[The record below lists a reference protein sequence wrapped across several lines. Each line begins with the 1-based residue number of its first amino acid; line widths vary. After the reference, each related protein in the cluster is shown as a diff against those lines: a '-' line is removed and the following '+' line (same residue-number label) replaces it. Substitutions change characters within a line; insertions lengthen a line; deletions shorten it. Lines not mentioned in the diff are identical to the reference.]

1 MRILK
6 WTGIGFAVLLGLSVC
21 AAATGYVLAQ
31 QRVKAAMTPPLAD
44 PAPPSLTTYLDDNFE
59 PQAPPQLYNPQSISS
74 FADAALLNS
83 AYRPWT
89 RWWWP
94 GGDVDADTACSQL
107 QDLSD
112 AGFGGVEI
120 QPFNA
125 GLAIIE
131 DEAWQAR
138 INAFES
144 EDYYATLGR
153 VMSCA
158 HTLDMQVYLN
168 HLSGWPAG
176 GPEVPVTEGMK
187 EIRYAENRVKGGRLI
202 NIALPAPE
210 PGYNDVSM
218 AVGEIF
224 FGADL
229 SNFVPEERKL
239 LAVLAAK
246 VKDGKHASNPLDVTD
261 TVNLD
266 PQSVTLLTSFVDNGR
281 LNWDA
286 PDGDWA
292 IIAIYAQPTGEAPT
306 LIASERSGY
315 VIDHLDADI
324 VAGHY
329 GYAYGARTKLDAFY
343 GAPFMGFFND
353 SLEFKLDRFGSADI
367 LEEFRNRRGYDLT
380 PHLPA
385 IFVPARDNFF
395 LTEVGRQ
402 HPAPDFRLDEND
414 DRIRHDYQKTV
425 SDLIIER
432 FAAASANWAEARG
445 LVSKAQTYGSDFD
458 VIAAMGQN
466 TMPETEQLF
475 AGGSEYALKLATSG
489 AEIYGKPVVSAEA
502 FVWYKLAYA
511 VSPAQ
516 IKAAADKLFLSG
528 VNQIIYHGIPYVP
541 QDDGYREAF
550 GELGWYP
557 FSGPENDSNFSG
569 NYGPASPVWEVLP
582 DLNAYVT
589 RAQALLKAGH
599 QRSDVFIYYPFLG
612 FPHQIEDSDVFAD
625 EFLFMG
631 ALPGEAQAQRDEPI
645 SIPFSKL
652 PERAPEDRIDPR
664 LRWLEQVRPL
674 IEQLNEAGLTWSWIN
689 DDGITRFDPA
699 TDENARI
706 LIADAPWIERATLEA
721 LTGDPEMA
729 DRVSIWGAP
738 PSRQPGFLDFE
749 ENDAWI
755 AQRAAALASS
765 GGLGT
770 PEELIEWLSPKLRLD
785 QNEAIRHHARYL
797 DSGTKIHFL
806 VNQSRSRQTAL
817 AVPATIPAHAY
828 WFDAAEGLAWDASTT
843 EEGTFEVDL
852 DGLESRFLI
861 FSEEAIPGIG
871 AAPAAIT
878 NSMAIGGP
886 WTISAGEL
894 MLEGQ
899 TSLPDLRA
907 IEGFRHAGEP
917 LVYSTEFEFEA
928 GAPCPCRAQ
937 LSLGRMEGV
946 VQVRVNGEDFPPAGL
961 VPTTIDLGDDLQP
974 GRNTLTITIKPP
986 RRNEL
991 VGKALA
997 GDPLLKQV
1005 LPQQGELAPIGL
1017 LGPVLL
1023 ELLAPAQTP
1032 SSPTDREQD
1041 AL

>member
-6 WTGIGFAVLLGLSVC
+6 WTGIGFAILLGLAVC
-21 AAATGYVLAQ
+21 AAATGYVLTQ
-31 QRVKAAMTPPLAD
+31 QRLKAAMTPPLAD
-44 PAPPSLTTYLDDNFE
+44 PAPPSLTTYLDEDLE

-74 FADAALLNS
+74 LADAALLNS
-83 AYRPWT
+83 ESRPWT
-89 RWWWP
+89 RWWWS

-112 AGFGGVEI
+112 RGFGGVEI

-125 GLAIIE
+125 GLAIIA

-138 INAFES
+138 INAFDS
-144 EDYYATLGR
+144 EDYYAVLGR

-158 HTLDMQVYLN
+158 NALDMQVYLN

-187 EIRYAENRVKGGRLI
+187 EIRYAEKRVEGGRLI
-202 NIALPAPE
+202 DIDLPAPE

-261 TVNLD
+261 TVSLD
-266 PQSVTLLTSFVDNGR
+266 PQSVTPLTRFVEQGR
-281 LNWDA
+281 LTWDA

-315 VIDHLDADI
+315 VIDHLDADV

-329 GYAYGARTKLDAFY
+329 GYAYGTRTGLDAQY

-353 SLEFKLDRFGSADI
+353 SLEFKLDRLGSVDI
-367 LEEFRNRRGYDLT
+367 LEEFRDRRGYDLT

-385 IFVPARDNFF
+385 IFIPARDNFF

-402 HPAPDFRLDEND
+402 QPAPDFRLDEND
-414 DRIRHDYQKTV
+414 ERIRHDYQKTV

-432 FAAASANWAEARG
+432 FARASADWAEARG

-458 VIAAMGQN
+458 VLAAMGQN

-489 AEIYGKPVVSAEA
+489 AEIYGRPVVSAEA

-541 QDDGYREAF
+541 QDDSYREAF

-589 RAQALLKAGH
+589 RAQSLLKAGH

-652 PERAPEDRIDPR
+652 PERAPEDQIDPR
-664 LRWLEQVRPL
+664 LRWLEQVQPL
-674 IEQLNEAGLTWSWIN
+674 IEQLNQAGVTWSWIN
-689 DDGITRFDPA
+689 DDGITRFDRA
-699 TDENARI
+699 TNENARI

-721 LTGDPEMA
+721 LTAEDMA
-729 DRVSIWGAP
+729 DRVTIWGTP
-738 PSRQPGFLDFE
+738 PRRQPGFLGFK

-755 AQRAAALASS
+755 ARTVAALVSN
-765 GGLGT
+765 GGPGT
-770 PEELIEWLSPKLRLD
+770 PEELIEWVSPKLRLD
-785 QNEAIRHHARYL
+785 QNETVRHYARYL
-797 DSGTKIHFL
+797 DSGTEIHFL
-806 VNQSRSRQTAL
+806 VNQSRSQQTAL
-817 AVPATIPAHAY
+817 AVPTTTPAHAY
-828 WFDAAEGLAWDASTT
+828 WFDAAEGLAWDAAPT
-843 EEGTFEVDL
+843 EEGAFEVDL
-852 DGLESRFLI
+852 DGLQSRFLI
-861 FSEEAIPGIG
+861 FSDEAIPGIG
-871 AAPAAIT
+871 AAPDAVIS
-878 NSMAIGGP
+878 SMTIGGP

-894 MLEGQ
+894 TLDDQ
-899 TSLPDLRA
+899 TSLVDLRTV
-907 IEGFRHAGEP
+907 EGFRYAGEP
-917 LVYSTEFEFEA
+917 LVYSTVFELETE
-928 GAPCPCRAQ
+928 GPCPCPAQ
-937 LSLGRMEGV
+937 LSLGRVEGV
-946 VQVRVNGEDFPPAGL
+946 VQLSINGKDFSPVGL
-961 VPTTIDLGDDLQP
+961 VPMTIDLGDALQP
-974 GRNTLTITIKPP
+974 GRNTLAITIKPP

-991 VGKALA
+991 VGKALG
-997 GDPLLKQV
+997 GDPLLQQV
-1005 LPQQGELAPIGL
+1005 LPQQEELAPMGL
-1017 LGPVLL
+1017 LGPVRL

-1032 SSPTDREQD
+1032 PPPTDSEQD
-1041 AL
+1041 AP